1 MKQFLY
7 IMGLACLFCACQT
20 QTSPREQLLLR
31 LDSLQ
36 SKGCLIGHQDDPFY
50 GLGWQYEAGRSDV
63 LESCGDWPAVMGFDL
78 GGIEMADSKNLDSVP
93 FCTMREEI
101 RAHHMRQG
109 IITISWHPRNPL
121 TGGTAWDITNKHVV
135 ESILPGG
142 EKHKLFCLWMQRVA
156 EFLLSLTTPDGE
168 KIPLIFRPWHEN
180 NGSWFWWGRNLC
192 SAEQYK
198 ALWNLMQDYLLE
210 QGLDNLLWAYSPNL
224 EYQLTTESFLER
236 YPRDERVDLIGLD
249 AYQWGTEEDY
259 VLQTNQN
266 LQVMYDFAL
275 AHNKPLALTE
285 CGLQSVTDPTWWNR
299 VLLPLLHDYPLSYA
313 LFWRN
318 SDAKEHYG
326 PVPGTE
332 SAKYFQLL
340 YNDKQTLFLYD
351 LQR

>member
-1 MKQFLY
+1 
-7 IMGLACLFCACQT
+7 
-20 QTSPREQLLLR
+20 
-31 LDSLQ
+31 
-36 SKGCLIGHQDDPFY
+36 
-50 GLGWQYEAGRSDV
+50 
-63 LESCGDWPAVMGFDL
+63 
-78 GGIEMADSKNLDSVP
+78 
-93 FCTMREEI
+93 
-101 RAHHMRQG
+101 
-109 IITISWHPRNPL
+109 
-121 TGGTAWDITNKHVV
+121 
-135 ESILPGG
+135 
-142 EKHKLFCLWMQRVA
+142 
-156 EFLLSLTTPDGE
+156 
-168 KIPLIFRPWHEN
+168 
-180 NGSWFWWGRNLC
+180 
-192 SAEQYK
+192 
-198 ALWNLMQDYLLE
+198 MQDYLLE

-224 EYQLTTESFLER
+224 ESNLTLASFLER
-236 YPRDERVDLIGLD
+236 YPGDERVDLIGLD

-266 LQVMYDFAL
+266 LQVMYDFSL

-351 LQR
+351 IQ